1 MQSVKLGL
9 LWYLSAWMKSLLGSL
24 KWTEVLTGFLVF
36 CVRQPP
42 AEDSMRSPSPP
53 GCLSTALL
61 AFLLMLC
68 TPPPSLCRPPTWRVQ
83 GSASRREH
91 VRAKSKRVRDVTSRH
106 KLGPRHVL
114 PFVFVAVVKPTPAP
128 TLPPTPSPPPTIPPA
143 WAGEHQHSRKR
154 IHPRP
159 TPPHRPA
166 AAQAWTEAV
175 SAVCPGRPCLQHV
188 LLQEG
193 ARTERQSSICVSFSV
208 SFWLIMHERFNYSS
222 DSPALTRPLSS
233 VCKGAKADLVFVI
246 DGSWSIGEDSFTKV
260 VHFVSGII
268 GAFDIVGPSG
278 MQVCVCALTSGPSCF
293 FICTIKTSCL
303 RTYSNKAE
311 RVAR

>member
-1 MQSVKLGL
+1 MQSVKLDL

-24 KWTEVLTGFLVF
+24 QWTEVLTGFLVF

-114 PFVFVAVVKPTPAP
+114 AFVFVAVVKPTPVP

-154 IHPRP
+154 IHPPP

-175 SAVCPGRPCLQHV
+175 SAVPEQRSFVRVGPVCSMCCCRREP
-188 LLQEG
+188 E
-193 ARTERQSSICVSFSV
+193 QSG
-208 SFWLIMHERFNYSS
+208 
-222 DSPALTRPLSS
+222 SPAS
-233 VCKGAKADLVFVI
+233 VCRSVFL
-246 DGSWSIGEDSFTKV
+246 
-260 VHFVSGII
+260 SGWLCSSALII
-268 GAFDIVGPSG
+268 PLI
-278 MQVCVCALTSGPSCF
+278 L
-293 FICTIKTSCL
+293 L
-303 RTYSNKAE
+303 L
-311 RVAR
+311 